1 MLRNN
6 EEMEVKVEDVVVGDI
21 VKLNAGTIMP
31 ADLKII
37 DCKDLFINQSV
48 FTGESV
54 LIEKKQLSSNNPK
67 EI

>member
-1 MLRNN
+1 
-6 EEMEVKVEDVVVGDI
+6 
-21 VKLNAGTIMP
+21 MP

-54 LIEKKQLSSNNPK
+54 LIEKKQLSSNNQK
-67 EI
+67 KFLI